1 MDGGKLSSVLVS
13 NVLNEEKKQ
22 QVIAL
27 GRLGWSLRRI
37 EEATGVRRETASS
50 YLKEAGVALRP
61 PHGRR
66 VHSKPASP
74 EKVTTDFGAES
85 GGIPAQAPEP
95 RPGRSPSASACE
107 PYREVIELALS
118 HGRNAMAIWQELVDT
133 CGFAAEYKSVN
144 RFVRKLR
151 GSQSPEACA
160 VIETAPGEE
169 LQNRLRHRPDG
180 ARPAQ
185 REVPPHAAVRAD
197 SRLQSQVRPLAGVP
211 VQLADLGR
219 TA

>member
-1 MDGGKLSSVLVS
+1 MS

-61 PHGRR
+61 PRGRR

-85 GGIPAQAPEP
+85 EGVAARAPAPQ
-95 RPGRSPSASACE
+95 PGRSPSASACE
-107 PYREVIELALS
+107 PYREVIELRLS
-118 HGRNAMAIWQELVDT
+118 LGRNAMAIWQELVDT

-151 GSQSPEACA
+151 GSQSSEACA

-169 LQNRLRHRPDG
+169 LQVDYGTGPI
-180 ARPAQ
+180 
-185 REVPPHAAVRAD
+185 VRD
-197 SRLQSQVRPLAGVP
+197 
-211 VQLADLGR
+211 R
-219 TA
+219 TAASTAARGCSC